1 MGTDSGDG
9 RERADLEFFAAAER
23 VLVAGVSA
31 SARINPALGRAV
43 LMERG
48 DGPYMIAPGGA
59 KILDFHGGFGASF
72 LGHNHPC
79 IRAGIEAALDLGM
92 VLGPETEHPRRLA
105 EKFVDLV
112 PGAELV
118 RYSNSGSEATMSA
131 IRLARA
137 HTGRKKILKFEG
149 HFHGLHELVNF
160 STHPPPRE
168 PVPGE
173 LIAPTIDSA
182 GIPEEFAEFTLV
194 APWHDLAAV
203 EGAFAR
209 YPDEIAAVIVEPV
222 NYNSGCLVA
231 EKSYMEAV
239 RAVVGENGA
248 LLIYDEILSGFRTG
262 TDCAQGHYGVTP
274 DVTVLGKAVAG
285 GMPLSVLAGK
295 RAVMETFSPLGGAAH
310 SGTYTGHLLGIMAA
324 IAVLEEITQPG
335 FYDGPDGI
343 LAMADRLYSGLR
355 EIFAR
360 NGIRCRIQ
368 GLGARFGM
376 YFGLDP
382 EVEVRDYHVA
392 ASHDMVLL
400 SRFVRSCFAHGV
412 YFHSYDVALGHH
424 GFGGA
429 HTPAVIDEALGRIES
444 ACAAM

>member
-1 MGTDSGDG
+1 MGTDSGEG
-9 RERADLEFFAAAER
+9 REREDREFFAAAER
-23 VLVAGVSA
+23 VLVGGVSA

-43 LMERG
+43 LVERG

-72 LGHNHPC
+72 LGHNHPG

-105 EKFVDLV
+105 EKIVELV

-160 STHPPPRE
+160 STHPPPQE

-182 GIPEEFAEFTLV
+182 GIPKEFAEFTLV
-194 APWHDLAAV
+194 APWRDLAAI
-203 EGAFAR
+203 ENAFAR
-209 YPDEIAAVIVEPV
+209 HPDEIAAVIVEPV

-231 EKSYMEAV
+231 EKSYMEELQRVV
-239 RAVVGENGA
+239 REHGA
-248 LLIYDEILSGFRTG
+248 LLIYDEILSGFRMG
-262 TDCAQGHYGVTP
+262 TDCAQGYYGVTP

-295 RAVMETFSPLGGAAH
+295 REVMETFSPLGGAAH
-310 SGTYTGHLLGIMAA
+310 SGTYTGHLLGVMAA
-324 IAVLEEITQPG
+324 TAVLEEISRPG

-355 EIFAR
+355 EIFTR
-360 NGIRCRIQ
+360 HGIRCRAQ
-368 GLGARFGM
+368 GLGARFGL

-392 ASHDMVLL
+392 ASHDMALL
-400 SRFVRSCFAHGV
+400 SRFVRSCFAHGL

-429 HTPAVIDEALGRIES
+429 HTPAVIDEALARIES